1 MKESKE
7 MKIAILGASGTLGSC
22 TAYAILERRLDGE
35 MWLFGRSRERLMAH
49 CMDLQIAAAAL
60 GEMTVHAA
68 RGYEELFGCD
78 VVINN
83 AGVPTQ
89 SGRGRREMLIGNL
102 GIVSQFAAEVRQRCP
117 QALVITA
124 MNPVDSINFAF
135 LRLTGMGRSQLM
147 GYCLNDTYRARMY
160 VARKLGICATR
171 VDMLVVGEH
180 GPHQT
185 PLWSTLKVD
194 GMPFRATPELRAYV
208 LEKIPKFIQELERL
222 GTGRT
227 AGWIS
232 GLGMARLVNAIA
244 RDTGE
249 VFPCSVMLDGEFG
262 RSGFSVG
269 VPARI
274 GRRGIVEV
282 LELPL
287 PPDEK
292 SSLEEALDVLQNT
305 AATVDELL
313 AALPRDSNTSQVAL
327 QKADT

>member
-1 MKESKE
+1 

-35 MWLFGRSRERLMAH
+35 MWLFGRSRSRLLAH
-49 CMDLQIAAAAL
+49 CMDFEIAAAAL

-68 RGYEELFGCD
+68 RGYEDLSGSD

-89 SGRGRREMLIGNL
+89 SGHGRREMLIGNL
-102 GIVSQFAAEVRQRCP
+102 SIVSQFAAEIRERCP

-124 MNPVDSINFAF
+124 MNPVDSINYAF
-135 LRLTGMGRSQLM
+135 QRLTGMRRSQLM
-147 GYCLNDTYRARMY
+147 GYCLNDSYRARMY
-160 VARKLGICATR
+160 VARKLGISATR
-171 VDMLVVGEH
+171 VELLVAGEH

-208 LEKIPKFIQELERL
+208 LEEIPKFIRELESL

-232 GLGMARLVNAIA
+232 GLGMARMVNAIA

-249 VFPCSVMLDGEFG
+249 VFPCSVMLANEYGHF
-262 RSGFSVG
+262 GFSAG
-269 VPARI
+269 LPARI

-287 PPDEK
+287 PPDER
-292 SSLEEALDVLQNT
+292 SNLEEAMGFLQN
-305 AATVDELL
+305 AAAAVDELL
-313 AALPRDSNTSQVAL
+313 ASLPGDSGTPQVARSVNPER
-327 QKADT
+327 